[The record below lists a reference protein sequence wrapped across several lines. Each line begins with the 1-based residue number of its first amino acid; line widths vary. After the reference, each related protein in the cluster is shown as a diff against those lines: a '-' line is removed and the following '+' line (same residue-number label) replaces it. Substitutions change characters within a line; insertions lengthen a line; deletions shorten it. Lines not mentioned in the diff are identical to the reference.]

1 MSSRRL
7 AISSLLC
14 DDDDANDTPKDV
26 LTTSHQN
33 TDVFGLDAL
42 VQAASQERRRLS
54 SDRSPTTEYRPLS
67 TPTSTYHHLPPVTA
81 PRHGFD
87 HILSPTNVDPYQ
99 HPAKKQRYSDER
111 EREMERERERERQRE
126 QERERERQ
134 RDQERERQQREERLL
149 HERER
154 MAMGQIGFGRSG
166 HDYQPLSPVL
176 PGPSL
181 RQSPALSSNSARSPA
196 LSLSNITSPTL
207 RSSRPTSSRDS
218 FPPSSSFAPTFP
230 PSVRD
235 PTLRVTSPSIFP
247 QSFSSR
253 DRVTSP
259 SVLHSRESIV
269 RSPPTFQ
276 QQHHAFAIPPL
287 SHREAIP
294 TPRDSRDLLV
304 YRDTIPS
311 QSSRD
316 STSHTDSVTARSRRD
331 SMGSIPMSSHSQR
344 EVASREALGRDPMS
358 HTDYRARRDSI
369 GSHPSQVIPPSQ
381 PSHRD
386 SLAQIPTH
394 REPLP
399 SHRDSISSH
408 RDSIVVTHS
417 HRDSISSQEGIT
429 RIHRDSISSLSS
441 HSSNHE
447 PVSSH
452 LLHRSPVFPRDP
464 RESLFERETGQLHR
478 ERDMISGDPRARS
491 FPMQIPPI
499 STHPSITHHRDRSHS
514 ITVAGLPPRENVVT
528 VPPREHV
535 ALPREHVGNREHVR
549 EHVITDQITR
559 EHTAHT
565 PTITPGLSREQP
577 TVPAFPP
584 ISIQERVTSPIYLR
598 DAPTRERVTSSR
610 EHNASP
616 ILSREHVTS
625 PISARER
632 IPSPLIAKEYI
643 PSHSSA
649 RESIALPRERLS
661 IATHF
666 DLLHEKAISP
676 TSTRERVPSP
686 TVVRERPPSPVVA
699 RESHPSP
706 MITRERFPSPLATKD
721 WEGSSIIQHTNERE
735 EKVVSP
741 VSSRDITN
749 TEAIILREKPFNSHS
764 EPRREKASTASSL
777 SDLLQRD
784 RVPLTSSLTSSL
796 DIARHPQP
804 LSSERIVSPI
814 ASSPPN
820 DKAVSPSVSSTSKP
834 PIPPPIVPVSSS
846 IILLPTPTQRIV
858 SPIIPTPASIT
869 KRSPPGSQT
878 GRAIAHAHVYG
889 KAEEHT
895 QKKIEMIDEVKVER
909 RESVVPP
916 TPTPS
921 TPMKDEPMP
930 LAGSEV
936 ETKQVKHPKH
946 KESSHV
952 HHKDKDAEQP
962 PKRPLSATAHKEKL
976 TPPKR
981 PLSATSH
988 KDGMTHED
996 AHEWFLEHFADSPA
1010 PKKKKPNHSSS
1021 TSPEDDLTK
1030 ELERELADVDTPI
1043 ADANEEEAERMEVDV
1058 EDELLSLVQDEPV
1071 KEKLVLPPVPPVRK
1085 ASMKKKAFEERDRES
1100 MPPPATTTVK
1110 TKKKPG
1116 PKPKATKL
1124 TVKTSAKPGPKGKKE
1139 ASVPLKGK
1147 AASISASRSRSTSA
1161 MPGDAQEEGQDEKP
1175 EEKEKEKEVED
1186 DKVYCVCKR
1195 KYDEGRCMIGCDR
1208 CDDWYHMQCVN
1219 MSELEVDLVDQFIC
1233 PPCIQK
1239 NPQLNLKTTYKTRC
1253 LNGLDDPDPSSTE
1266 ACHRPSKGALSK
1278 YCSPECGVK
1287 YMRRRIEAYTAK
1299 GGSREVLWSK
1309 VKDAERREGV
1319 VVHCQTGAVM
1329 KSKTQAEREI
1339 ERLAG
1344 PLEAIGKA
1352 RAGLRRAMECV
1363 LWRERVWELA
1373 CQRADAGGDIC
1384 GWDQR
1389 LCFGEEEWEEWG
1401 DGVEESYA
1409 ADADDTDAEWWCP
1422 GPKDCE
1428 RHHSWQSIRRDD
1440 INNEK
1445 TKGEEAIMKLT
1456 TKEREIRKQMEDL
1469 IGAESTDIDRDVKP
1483 GPLKSNGKVINVNG
1497 NGIKNVKG
1505 KGKVNG
1511 DDRKTLKRKKR

>member
-1 MSSRRL
+1 
-7 AISSLLC
+7 
-14 DDDDANDTPKDV
+14 
-26 LTTSHQN
+26 
-33 TDVFGLDAL
+33 
-42 VQAASQERRRLS
+42 
-54 SDRSPTTEYRPLS
+54 
-67 TPTSTYHHLPPVTA
+67 
-81 PRHGFD
+81 
-87 HILSPTNVDPYQ
+87 
-99 HPAKKQRYSDER
+99 
-111 EREMERERERERQRE
+111 
-126 QERERERQ
+126 
-134 RDQERERQQREERLL
+134 
-149 HERER
+149 

-166 HDYQPLSPVL
+166 HEYQPLSPAV

-181 RQSPALSSNSARSPA
+181 RQSPALSSNSACSPA

-259 SVLHSRESIV
+259 SVLHSRETIV

-294 TPRDSRDLLV
+294 VQRDSRDMLV
-304 YRDTIPS
+304 HRDSIPS
-311 QSSRD
+311 Q
-316 STSHTDSVTARSRRD
+316 STSHTDSVTMRSRRD
-331 SMGSIPMSSHSQR
+331 SMGSIPISSHSQR

-369 GSHPSQVIPPSQ
+369 GSHPSQVIPSSQ

-394 REPLP
+394 RESLP
-399 SHRDSISSH
+399 SHRDSLSSH
-408 RDSIVVTHS
+408 RDSIITHA
-417 HRDSISSQEGIT
+417 HRDSISSQEGIP

-452 LLHRSPVFPRDP
+452 LLHRSPVLPRDP
-464 RESLFERETGQLHR
+464 RLVPSLLTSLGSQSLRESLFERETGQLHR
-478 ERDMISGDPRARS
+478 ERDMISGRDPRGRS

-549 EHVITDQITR
+549 EHVIIDQITR

-565 PTITPGLSREQP
+565 PTITPIPSREQQP
-577 TVPAFPP
+577 VPAFPP

-598 DAPTRERVTSSR
+598 DGAPTRDRVTSSR
-610 EHNASP
+610 EHHNASP

-625 PISARER
+625 PVSARER
-632 IPSPLIAKEYI
+632 IPSPLVAKEYV
-643 PSHSSA
+643 PSHPSA
-649 RESIALPRERLS
+649 RESIVVPRERLS

-666 DLLHEKAISP
+666 DPLHERAISP
-676 TSTRERVPSP
+676 ISTRERVPSP
-686 TVVRERPPSPVVA
+686 TVARERPPSPVVV
-699 RESHPSP
+699 RERHPSP
-706 MITRERFPSPLATKD
+706 IITRERFPSPLTTKD
-721 WEGSSIIQHTNERE
+721 REGSSIIQHANERE
-735 EKVVSP
+735 ERVVSP
-741 VSSRDITN
+741 TSSRDLMN
-749 TEAIILREKPFNSHS
+749 TEVIIPRERPSISHP
-764 EPRREKASTASSL
+764 EPRREKTSTSS
-777 SDLLQRD
+777 SISGLLQRD
-784 RVPLTSSLTSSL
+784 RVPSTSSLTLSL
-796 DIARHPQP
+796 DMVRHPQP
-804 LSSERIVSPI
+804 SSSERIASPI
-814 ASSPPN
+814 ASSPP
-820 DKAVSPSVSSTSKP
+820 KEKKTVSPNVSPPSKQ
-834 PIPPPIVPVSSS
+834 PIPPPIVPVSST
-846 IILLPTPTQRIV
+846 IIPLPTPTQRVV
-858 SPIIPTPASIT
+858 SPIIPTPTSMT

-889 KAEEHT
+889 KVEEHT
-895 QKKIEMIDEVKVER
+895 PKKVEMIDEVKVER

-916 TPTPS
+916 TPAPS

-936 ETKQVKHPKH
+936 ETKQAKHPKH
-946 KESSHV
+946 KESSHL
-952 HHKDKDAEQP
+952 HNKDKVTEQP
-962 PKRPLSATAHKEKL
+962 PKRPSSATAHKEKL

-1021 TSPEDDLTK
+1021 TSLEDDLTK
-1030 ELERELADVDTPI
+1030 ELERELADVDTPM
-1043 ADANEEEAERMEVDV
+1043 ADVNEEEAERMEVDV
-1058 EDELLSLVQDEPV
+1058 EDELLSLVQDEPA

-1085 ASMKKKAFEERDRES
+1085 ASMKKKASEERDRES

-1116 PKPKATKL
+1116 PKPKTSKPTTK
-1124 TVKTSAKPGPKGKKE
+1124 TTAKPGPKGKKE
-1139 ASVPLKGK
+1139 APVPLKGK
-1147 AASISASRSRSTSA
+1147 AASISVSRSRSTSV
-1161 MPGDAQEEGQDEKP
+1161 MPGDAQEEGQDEKT
-1175 EEKEKEKEVED
+1175 EEKEKEVED

-1195 KYDEGRCMIGCDR
+1195 KYDEGRTMIGCDK

-1219 MSELEVDLVDQFIC
+1219 MSELEVELVDQFIC

-1287 YMRRRIEAYTAK
+1287 YMRRRIDAYTAR

-1329 KSKTQAEREI
+1329 KSKTKAEREI

-1373 CQRADAGGDIC
+1373 CQRAEAGGDIC

-1409 ADADDTDAEWWCP
+1409 ADADDNDAEWWCP

-1428 RHHSWQSIRRDD
+1428 RHHGWQSIRQDD

-1469 IGAESTDIDRDVKP
+1469 VGAESADIDRDAKP

-1497 NGIKNVKG
+1497 NGVKNVKG
-1505 KGKVNG
+1505 KVKVNG
-1511 DDRKTLKRKKR
+1511 DDKKTLKRKKR